1 MHVYT
6 KWSQNGTCKE
16 ENKYKDTKSRH
27 KYAYIDIVTKSHAFN
42 RSQYNKCFMPFLPY
56 IQYNANLV
64 ESWFYVSHF
73 FSFKHS
79 RLSKVKS
86 KINL

>member
-6 KWSQNGTCKE
+6 KWSQNTTCKE

-64 ESWFYVSHF
+64 ESWFNVSHF

>member
-27 KYAYIDIVTKSHAFN
+27 KYACIDIATKSHAFN
-42 RSQYNKCFMPFLPY
+42 RLEYKKCVMSFLPY
-56 IQYNANLV
+56 IQYTV
-64 ESWFYVSHF
+64 IS
-73 FSFKHS
+73 
-79 RLSKVKS
+79 KS
-86 KINL
+86 KFSTELIRR

>member
-27 KYAYIDIVTKSHAFN
+27 KYASIDIVTKSHAFN
-42 RSQYNKCFMPFLPY
+42 RSQYNKCFMSFLPY
-56 IQYNANLV
+56 IQYTVISN
-64 ESWFYVSHF
+64 
-73 FSFKHS
+73 
-79 RLSKVKS
+79 SKVSTELIQRQSFLFIQAFKVVQG
-86 KINL
+86 

>member
-27 KYAYIDIVTKSHAFN
+27 KYAYIDIVTKSHAFT
-42 RSQYNKCFMPFLPY
+42 RSQYNKCFMSFLPY
-56 IQYNANLV
+56 IQYNV
-64 ESWFYVSHF
+64 IS
-73 FSFKHS
+73 
-79 RLSKVKS
+79 KS
-86 KINL
+86 KFSRELIQRQSLLFIQAFKVVQG